1 MQTVDYITPV
11 VNDPYVFG
19 AVAAANALSDIYA
32 MGATP
37 LFALNLVGFPPHS
50 LPLGL
55 LGEILRGG
63 ADKAAE
69 AGVSVLGGHSIEDN
83 EPKYGMCVT
92 GTVHPARLVANTGA
106 RPGDALVL
114 TKPLGLGVITTAIDR
129 GMASSTVSGEAIE
142 IMTALNK
149 GAAEAMVQVGVHA
162 CTDVTGFGLLG
173 HLRGLAGAS
182 DVGARIHAERVPVLA
197 GAWDLARQ
205 GVIPAGSR
213 NNRQFATDFVTWG
226 PEVAQETQA
235 ILTDAQT
242 SGGLLI
248 AVPGERK
255 AALLAALKAV
265 DAPVAAEIGE
275 IVEDGEG
282 RVRVE

>member
-1 MQTVDYITPV
+1 
-11 VNDPYVFG
+11 
-19 AVAAANALSDIYA
+19 
-32 MGATP
+32 
-37 LFALNLVGFPPHS
+37 
-50 LPLGL
+50 
-55 LGEILRGG
+55 
-63 ADKAAE
+63 
-69 AGVSVLGGHSIEDN
+69 
-83 EPKYGMCVT
+83 
-92 GTVHPARLVANTGA
+92 
-106 RPGDALVL
+106 
-114 TKPLGLGVITTAIDR
+114 
-129 GMASSTVSGEAIE
+129 
-142 IMTALNK
+142 
-149 GAAEAMVQVGVHA
+149 MVQVGVHA